1 MLDNLYDYL
10 YDYLYILEGLV
21 FCVSF
26 YLEFSLTEITAQQ
39 YSVLMGLKVI
49 QDLI

>member
-1 MLDNLYDYL
+1 MISVYIYI
-10 YDYLYILEGLV
+10 YIYIYILEDLV

>member
-1 MLDNLYDYL
+1 M
-10 YDYLYILEGLV
+10 ISIFFILV

-26 YLEFSLTEITAQQ
+26 YLEFSFTKITAQQ
-39 YSVLMGLKVI
+39 YNVLMGLKVI

>member
-1 MLDNLYDYL
+1 MISI
-10 YDYLYILEGLV
+10 YIYIYFLEGLV

-26 YLEFSLTEITAQQ
+26 YLEFSFTEITAQQ

>member
-1 MLDNLYDYL
+1 M
-10 YDYLYILEGLV
+10 ISIFFILV

-26 YLEFSLTEITAQQ
+26 YLEFSFTEITAQQ
-39 YSVLMGLKVI
+39 YNVLMGLKVI